1 VPEEAAGG
9 TAVLAQAQTRD
20 AGERRHTHR
29 PPAGPV
35 LSLPKRGL
43 VQTAAAI
50 CAYGLE
56 SLAVS
61 SGNG

>member
-1 VPEEAAGG
+1 MLEETARE
-9 TAVLAQAQTRD
+9 TAVLAGVRKHD

-50 CAYGLE
+50 CAYGSE
-56 SLAVS
+56 SLGVY